1 MQNDENLIVNEN
13 SKNPENIEDKN
24 VLKKFYKKIDY
35 YKENLDKKYFDV
47 LIIDIDKYSEISY
60 KAINNNIKLYS
71 KIINTILS
79 VFDMQISVFNI
90 KNSMTVFERACI
102 ANIYYY
108 LSRSCD
114 LSYKDISYLLNK
126 EITEQYIS
134 YIINMYIINVDK
146 LNIGDKIKEKIKE
159 NNKKIKEQFRTLI

>member
-126 EITEQYIS
+126 YHK
-134 YIINMYIINVDK
+134 YK
-146 LNIGDKIKEKIKE
+146 L
-159 NNKKIKEQFRTLI
+159 